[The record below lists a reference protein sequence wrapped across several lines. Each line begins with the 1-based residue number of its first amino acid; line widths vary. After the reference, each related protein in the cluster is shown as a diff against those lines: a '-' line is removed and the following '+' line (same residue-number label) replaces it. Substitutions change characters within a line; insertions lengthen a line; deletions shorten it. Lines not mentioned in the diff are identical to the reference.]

1 MDLIKIAL
9 LAAFVAAGVALAIVW
24 IRGPRPMPGR
34 PHAGDITVGFVTS
47 FFDTLGIGSYA
58 PTTALFKLFRLV
70 PDELIPGTL
79 NVGFTHSVILQ
90 ALIFVT
96 SVDVDPVL
104 LAAMILAATCGAWFG
119 AGIVSRL
126 SRRAIQ
132 LGMGL
137 ALLVAG
143 SVFACKNLGLLP
155 GDGAVLALAG
165 WKFGVATVA
174 SLVLGSLM
182 TVGIG
187 MYAPTMIVVALLGLH
202 PLAAFPI
209 MMGACALLQPVA
221 GMRFIKRARYSSR
234 ASLGLMVG
242 GIPAV
247 LIAAFLVKRLELQTL
262 RWLVVVVVVYAAV
275 AMLRSSA
282 RPELSPQPSA

>member
-1 MDLIKIAL
+1 MDLIKIGL
-9 LAAFVAAGVALAIVW
+9 LAAFIAAGVVLAIVW
-24 IRGPRPMPGR
+24 IKGPRPMPGLPNLR
-34 PHAGDITVGFVTS
+34 ELAVGFVTS

-58 PTTALFKLFRLV
+58 PTTALFKLLKLV

-96 SVDVDPVL
+96 AIDVDPVL
-104 LAAMILAATCGAWFG
+104 LAAMILAAAAGAWFG

-126 SRRAIQ
+126 SRHAIQ

-143 SVFACKNLGLLP
+143 AVFACKNLGLIP

-165 WKFGVATVA
+165 WKFAVATVS

-187 MYAPTMIVVALLGLH
+187 MYAPTMIVVSLLGLH

-221 GMRFIKRARYSSR
+221 GVRFIKRARYSSR
-234 ASLGLMVG
+234 ASLGLMIG
-242 GIPAV
+242 GVPAV
-247 LIAAFLVKRLELQTL
+247 LIAAFVVKSLPLQML
-262 RWLVVVVVVYAAV
+262 RWLVVVVVVYAASE
-275 AMLRSSA
+275 MLRSYA
-282 RPELSPQPSA
+282 RPGVSPPPSA